1 MIRILQ
7 AAHGAG
13 LPAVEPTPMPL
24 IDSETA
30 PGFLP
35 ALAALDLIVEPPGA
49 GRGALLGLQQALS
62 ALAAF
67 S

>member
-1 MIRILQ
+1 
-7 AAHGAG
+7 
-13 LPAVEPTPMPL
+13 MPL